1 MHNPLDAVT
10 SLYSRYV
17 NPGLARLM
25 SFAGFGLESRAE
37 GMYVYDH
44 QGNAYLDCLGGY
56 GVFALGHR
64 HPKVVE
70 AAKAA
75 LDTMPL
81 SSKVFFN
88 EPMARLA
95 ERLAQVTPANLQ
107 FSFFVNSGTEA
118 VEAALKFARH
128 HQRRPV
134 FVATEGGY
142 HGKTFGSVSV
152 TGRDKY
158 RAPFEPLLPSAR
170 FVPFGDLDALRQAV
184 DEQTAAVIVEP
195 VQGEGGIHVAPP
207 GYLVGAADIAHK
219 AGALLILDEV
229 QTGMGRTG
237 KMFAAE
243 HEGVQPDLM
252 TLAKALGGGVMPIGA
267 LVGTPE
273 VWERALGTNPLLHT
287 STFGGGQL
295 ACSCA
300 LAALEVIEEE
310 QLPRRAA
317 ERGQQMKH
325 GLQQVKDAQPGL
337 IADVR
342 GIGLMLGVE
351 FTVDEVAE
359 LVIAHMLKRGVIAA
373 YTLNNPRV
381 IRFEP
386 PLIISEEEV
395 DRAVN
400 VFAEAVGETAGLLQ
414 AVESTGGAG

>member
-1 MHNPLDAVT
+1 MHDPLDAAT
-10 SLYSRYV
+10 ELYARYV

-25 SFAGFGLESRAE
+25 SFAGFGLETRAE

-70 AAKAA
+70 AAKQA

-88 EPMARLA
+88 QPMARLA
-95 ERLAQVTPANLQ
+95 ERLAEVTPGDLQ

-128 HQRRPV
+128 QQRRPV

-158 RAPFEPLLPSAR
+158 RTPFEPLLPSAR
-170 FVPFGDLDALRQAV
+170 FVPFGDLDALRKVV
-184 DEQTAAVIVEP
+184 DEQTAAIIVEP
-195 VQGEGGIHVAPP
+195 VQGEGGIHVAPS
-207 GYLVGAADIAHK
+207 GYLRGAADIAHE

-273 VWERALGTNPLLHT
+273 VWERALGNNPLLHT

-310 QLPRRAA
+310 RLAQRAA
-317 ERGQQMKH
+317 ERGEQMMR
-325 GLQQVKDAQPGL
+325 GLREVKEAQPDL
-337 IADVR
+337 LADVR

-351 FTVDEVAE
+351 FTMDEVAE

-373 YTLNNPRV
+373 YTLNNPKV

-386 PLIISEEEV
+386 PLIISEAEV

-400 VFAEAVGETAGLLQ
+400 AFGEAIEETASLLE
-414 AVESTGGAG
+414 AVESAGGAA

>member
-1 MHNPLDAVT
+1 MNDPLDAVT
-10 SLYSRYV
+10 DLYAQYV

-37 GMYVYDH
+37 GMYVYD
-44 QGNAYLDCLGGY
+44 QEGNAYLDCLGGY

-75 LDTMPL
+75 LDSMPL

-88 EPMARLA
+88 EKMARLA
-95 ERLAQVTPANLQ
+95 ERLASITPDGLQ
-107 FSFFVNSGTEA
+107 YSFFVNSGTEA

-128 HQRRPV
+128 YRGRPV
-134 FVATEGGY
+134 FVATDGGY

-152 TGRDKY
+152 TGREKY
-158 RAPFEPLLPSAR
+158 RTPFEPLLPGAL
-170 FVPFGDLDALRQAV
+170 FVPFGDLDALKEV
-184 DEQTAAVIVEP
+184 VSEQTAAVIVEP

-207 GYLVGAADIAHK
+207 GYLNAAAEIAHST
-219 AGALLILDEV
+219 GALLILDEV

-252 TLAKALGGGVMPIGA
+252 TLAKALGGGVVPIGA
-267 LVGTPE
+267 LVGTGE
-273 VWERALGTNPLLHT
+273 VWEQVLSENPLLHT
-287 STFGGGQL
+287 STFGGNPL

-300 LAALEVIEEE
+300 LAALDVVE
-310 QLPRRAA
+310 QERLPQRAA
-317 ERGQQMKH
+317 ERGNQMKQ
-325 GLQQVKDAQPGL
+325 GLGQVASTRPDL
-337 IADVR
+337 IAEVR

-351 FTVDEVAE
+351 FAMDEVAE
-359 LVIAHMLKRGVIAA
+359 LVIAHLLKRGVIAA

-386 PLIISEEEV
+386 PLIITEQEV

-400 VFAEAVGETAGLLQ
+400 AFGEAVEETAGLLQ
-414 AVESTGGAG
+414 AIESGGVN

>member
-1 MHNPLDAVT
+1 MSNPLDAVT
-10 SLYSRYV
+10 ELYTQYV

-44 QGNAYLDCLGGY
+44 EGNAYLDCLGGY

-64 HPKVVE
+64 HPKVIE
-70 AAKAA
+70 AAKDA
-75 LDTMPL
+75 LDSMPL

-88 EPMARLA
+88 EKMALLA
-95 ERLAQVTPANLQ
+95 ERLAAVTPKGLQ
-107 FSFFVNSGTEA
+107 YSFFVNSGTEA

-128 HQRRPV
+128 YQGRPV

-152 TGRDKY
+152 TGREKY
-158 RAPFEPLLPSAR
+158 RTPFEPLLPSAL
-170 FVPFGDLDALRQAV
+170 FVPFGDTDALRNAV
-184 DEQTAAVIVEP
+184 NEKTAAIIVEP

-207 GYLVGAADIAHK
+207 GYLTAAVEIAHS

-237 KMFAAE
+237 RLFAAE

-252 TLAKALGGGVMPIGA
+252 TLAKALGGGVVPIGA

-273 VWERALGTNPLLHT
+273 VWEQVLSENPLLHT
-287 STFGGGQL
+287 STFGGNPL

-300 LAALEVIEEE
+300 IAALEVAEEE
-310 QLPRRAA
+310 DLPRRA
-317 ERGQQMKH
+317 EQRGTQMMH
-325 GLQQVKDAQPGL
+325 GLQQVQRAQPDL
-337 IADVR
+337 VAEVR

-351 FTVDEVAE
+351 FSMDEVAE

-386 PLIISEEEV
+386 PLIINEQEV

-400 VFAEAVGETAGLLQ
+400 AFGEALEETAGLLQ
-414 AVESTGGAG
+414 AIESGGSS

>member
-1 MHNPLDAVT
+1 MNDPLDAVT
-10 SLYSRYV
+10 DLYAQYV

-37 GMYVYDH
+37 GMYVYD
-44 QGNAYLDCLGGY
+44 QEGNAYLDCLGGY

-75 LDTMPL
+75 LDSMPL

-88 EPMARLA
+88 EKMAKLA
-95 ERLAQVTPANLQ
+95 ERLASITPDGLQ
-107 FSFFVNSGTEA
+107 YSFFVNSGTEA

-128 HQRRPV
+128 YRGRPV
-134 FVATEGGY
+134 FVATDGGY

-152 TGRDKY
+152 TGREKY
-158 RAPFEPLLPSAR
+158 RTPFEPLLPGAL
-170 FVPFGDLDALRQAV
+170 FVPFGDLDALKEV
-184 DEQTAAVIVEP
+184 VSEQTAAVIVEP

-207 GYLVGAADIAHK
+207 GYLNAAAEIAHS

-252 TLAKALGGGVMPIGA
+252 TLAKALGGGVVPIGA
-267 LVGTPE
+267 LVGTGE
-273 VWERALGTNPLLHT
+273 VWEQVLSENPLLHT
-287 STFGGGQL
+287 STFGGNPL

-300 LAALEVIEEE
+300 LAALDVVE
-310 QLPRRAA
+310 QERLPQRAA
-317 ERGQQMKH
+317 ERGNQMKQ
-325 GLQQVKDAQPGL
+325 GLGQVASTRPDL
-337 IADVR
+337 IAEVR

-351 FTVDEVAE
+351 FAMDEVAE
-359 LVIAHMLKRGVIAA
+359 LVIAHLLKRGVIAA

-386 PLIISEEEV
+386 PLIITEQEV

-400 VFAEAVGETAGLLQ
+400 AFGEAVEETAGLLQ
-414 AVESTGGAG
+414 AIESGGVN

>member
-1 MHNPLDAVT
+1 MNDPLDAVT
-10 SLYSRYV
+10 DLYAQYV

-37 GMYVYDH
+37 GMYVYD
-44 QGNAYLDCLGGY
+44 QEGNAYLDCLGGY

-75 LDTMPL
+75 LDSMPL

-88 EPMARLA
+88 EKMARLA
-95 ERLAQVTPANLQ
+95 ERLAFITPDGLQ
-107 FSFFVNSGTEA
+107 YSFFVNSGTEA

-128 HQRRPV
+128 YRGRPV

-152 TGRDKY
+152 TGREKY
-158 RAPFEPLLPSAR
+158 RTPFEPLLPGAI
-170 FVPFGDLDALRQAV
+170 FVPFGDLDALQQAV
-184 DEQTAAVIVEP
+184 NEQTAAAIVEP

-207 GYLVGAADIAHK
+207 GYLSAAAEIAHK

-252 TLAKALGGGVMPIGA
+252 TLAKALGGGVVPVGA
-267 LVGTPE
+267 LVGTAE
-273 VWERALGTNPLLHT
+273 VWEQVLGENPLLHT

-295 ACSCA
+295 ACACA
-300 LAALEVIEEE
+300 LATLDVVEEE
-310 QLPRRAA
+310 GLPHRAA
-317 ERGQQMKH
+317 ERGQLMKQ
-325 GLQQVKDAQPGL
+325 GLQQVKDAQPDL
-337 IADVR
+337 IAEVR

-351 FTVDEVAE
+351 FAVDEVAE

-386 PLIISEEEV
+386 PLIITEQEV
-395 DRAVN
+395 ERAVSA
-400 VFAEAVGETAGLLQ
+400 FGEAVEETADLLQ
-414 AVESTGGAG
+414 AIEAGGVN